1 MPHTKNKHSFSI
13 TEGPI
18 LSSMIRYAFPIICSS
33 LLSLLYQ
40 SMDLFVLSCFS
51 ATDAVASVGSTTS
64 IVSLFLSICSGLGAG
79 IGILF
84 SKAFGKKDKEETH
97 SLLSTAIV
105 IALALGITVAAAGI
119 FTIRPLLILTNC
131 PTECLRDATLYA
143 TVYILGTPFILLSS
157 YSSSAISGS
166 GNSRYLFFVSLIS
179 GGVNM
184 TLNVIFALIL
194 PRVVLA
200 VALATVCSTL
210 LNAVLYL
217 RFITNPKGTICFSL
231 RGMRFSFPVFR
242 NILRYGLPAMFTLI
256 VSPLVNMQIQS
267 AINAH
272 GADAIA
278 GNTACMQYENLI
290 SYVALSLSGAALT
303 FMGQNIGA
311 GKPDRVRRSFL
322 YAMITSTAA
331 CALLVLLIEIFA
343 RPLLSIYVGDSAAAV
358 EYGVTRM
365 RYVLFFYIF
374 TSNPMNVAIRAF
386 GHPQLETGVNLSFSL
401 GFRTLW
407 MQCIYPAKK
416 TIENL
421 YLCFP
426 ITYFMTQICYA
437 CILIVLFRRYNKETK
452 EMLSSAADTLNQKT
466 TIGETP

>member
-1 MPHTKNKHSFSI
+1 
-13 TEGPI
+13 
-18 LSSMIRYAFPIICSS
+18 
-33 LLSLLYQ
+33 
-40 SMDLFVLSCFS
+40 
-51 ATDAVASVGSTTS
+51 
-64 IVSLFLSICSGLGAG
+64 
-79 IGILF
+79 
-84 SKAFGKKDKEETH
+84 
-97 SLLSTAIV
+97 
-105 IALALGITVAAAGI
+105 
-119 FTIRPLLILTNC
+119 
-131 PTECLRDATLYA
+131 
-143 TVYILGTPFILLSS
+143 
-157 YSSSAISGS
+157 
-166 GNSRYLFFVSLIS
+166 
-179 GGVNM
+179 
-184 TLNVIFALIL
+184 
-194 PRVVLA
+194 
-200 VALATVCSTL
+200 
-210 LNAVLYL
+210 VLYL

-272 GADAIA
+272 GTDAIA

-331 CALLVLLIEIFA
+331 CALLILLIEIFA

-365 RYVLFFYIF
+365 RHVLFFYIF

-407 MQCIYPAKK
+407 MQFIYPLRPTA
-416 TIENL
+416 EML
-421 YLCFP
+421 YLCFT
-426 ITYFMTQICYA
+426 ISWIASALILTVFFFYA
-437 CILIVLFRRYNKETK
+437 LRQYRKNKLVK
-452 EMLSSAADTLNQKT
+452 F
-466 TIGETP
+466 